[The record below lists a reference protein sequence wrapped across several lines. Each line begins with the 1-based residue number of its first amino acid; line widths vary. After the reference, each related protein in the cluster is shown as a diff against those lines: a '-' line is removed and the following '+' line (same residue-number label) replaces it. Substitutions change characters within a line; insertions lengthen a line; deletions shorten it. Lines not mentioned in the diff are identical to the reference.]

1 MIPKLLVQTNECIL
15 PQHVACVL
23 KERSPGWDHRFFTHE
38 DIIAYFTALQE
49 DDPDCKPLHEAIC
62 EAHEIAATNK
72 NGSGSESTP
81 VSISSTGGGST
92 CGSTSGIANLKLADL
107 LQLHEVF
114 IYYYLYK
121 NGGAYM
127 DTGVIVHEDHTLS
140 EIVEQAPAKKHHL
153 IAIESCLS
161 PVIFT
166 GFMASTPGHPVLR
179 KVIQHMCSFVAD
191 FRNCCIENTK
201 FDISKIKTGSIM
213 HAACKE
219 IIDTN
224 SDTNVSVKLLSEI
237 IPPNES
243 RATIYDKESNSS
255 KDKDKDGDAPVFPL
269 FYHYFTDKI
278 VRVPMPPHN
287 RETIALKD
295 IKIGISAAVPSH
307 MFNNG
312 IHQNTLYFYDVLKH
326 IGYTPYLIV
335 TNSDYLKFKKS
346 PPDGWNS
353 SHYENVISFS
363 QIYTVGFRAVV
374 TFGVQISHLVLQQLH
389 YMGVK
394 LVSYVCGNE
403 YLINSEAIIYGHG
416 ESGSFEQDKTN
427 PRKSLF
433 DEVWLIPQM
442 MELNECYKRT
452 LSRCA
457 KIIEAPFIWSP
468 KGIETIAEKEGAT
481 LNDFIYI
488 NAKKDL
494 NKCKRLATFDPNIS
508 IMKWFL
514 PSFVLCERAY
524 QLSPQLVDRIYITN
538 AFRDKIGDTLN
549 AKKIENT
556 VRYTDL
562 FLDKRVFFEKRF
574 ITFEFM
580 KTHADIA
587 VFHQWGNPLNYI
599 YLEMAWLGYPFV
611 HNAHLCADLGYYY
624 EGYNLEQGAEVLL
637 GAIMKHDSVAR
648 EYLRINRER
657 VDRYLPTNAT
667 LQQKYKKMFDDLFY
681 QP

>member
-1 MIPKLLVQTNECIL
+1 MIPTCLIQTNECIV
-15 PQHVACVL
+15 PPHVESAL
-23 KERSPGWDHRFFTHE
+23 KERAKGWEYRFFTHE
-38 DIIAYFTALQE
+38 DIIQYFKELREADKAEGNAE
-49 DDPDCKPLHEAIC
+49 DDDEQMCRTFRNAIC
-62 EAHEIAATNK
+62 QAHEI
-72 NGSGSESTP
+72 ESTVP
-81 VSISSTGGGST
+81 TESIASVSTT
-92 CGSTSGIANLKLADL
+92 TTTATTLKLSDI

-114 IYYYLYK
+114 VYYYLYQM
-121 NGGAYM
+121 GGVYM
-127 DTGVIVHEDHTLS
+127 DTGVMLETDLSAIVGDHS
-140 EIVEQAPAKKHHL
+140 F

-161 PVIFT
+161 TVIFT
-166 GFMASTPGHPVLR
+166 GVIGCTPRHPVLK
-179 KVIQHMCSFVAD
+179 KVLQHICNYVED
-191 FRNCCIENTK
+191 FRQCCKNSTP
-201 FDISKIKTGSIM
+201 FDLATIKIGSNM
-213 HAACKE
+213 HVYCNE
-219 IIDTN
+219 YIN
-224 SDTNVSVKLLSEI
+224 SDANRNASVKLFNEVI
-237 IPPNES
+237 APNET
-243 RATIYDKESNSS
+243 RASIFDKDNN
-255 KDKDKDGDAPVFPL
+255 KDKAGDVPVLPL

-278 VRVPMPPHN
+278 VRIPVPPMVPH
-287 RETIALKD
+287 ETMELKD

-326 IGYTPYLIV
+326 IGYNPYLIV
-335 TNSDYLKFKKS
+335 TNTDYLKFKKS

-353 SHYENVISFS
+353 SHYENVISMS
-363 QIYTVGFRAVV
+363 DIYTVGFRAVV
-374 TFGVQISHLVLQQLH
+374 TFGVQISHIVLQQLRH
-389 YMGVK
+389 MGVK
-394 LVSYVCGNE
+394 MVSYVCGNE
-403 YLINSEAIIYGHG
+403 YLINSESIIYGHG
-416 ESGSFEQDKTN
+416 ASGCFEQDKTN
-427 PRKSLF
+427 QRKSLF

-468 KGIETIAEKEGAT
+468 KGIETIAEKDGAT

-488 NAKKDL
+488 NAKKGSATTAS
-494 NKCKRLATFDPNIS
+494 KTAKQLATFDPNIS

-524 QLSPQLVDRIYITN
+524 QLSPHLIERIYITN
-538 AFRDKIGDTLN
+538 AFRDKIGDTMN

-580 KTHADIA
+580 KTHADVA

-637 GAIMKHDSVAR
+637 RAIMTHDSVAR

-681 QP
+681 EP